1 MGEAAGQDG
10 AHVMSKEEFLAELE
24 ACFSD
29 LSKEEQE
36 EALAYYQDY
45 LEEAGDEPDGVGASR
60 HAATG
65 SGWHPDGS

>member
-24 ACFSD
+24 ACLSD

-45 LEEAGDEPDGVGASR
+45 LEEAGMNRMCWGVSAR
-60 HAATG
+60 RNR
-65 SGWHPDGS
+65 